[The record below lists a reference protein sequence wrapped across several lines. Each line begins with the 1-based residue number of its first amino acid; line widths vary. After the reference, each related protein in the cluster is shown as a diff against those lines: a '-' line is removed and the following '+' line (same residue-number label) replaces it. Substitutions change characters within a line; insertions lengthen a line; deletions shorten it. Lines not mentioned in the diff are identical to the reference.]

1 MGREVDGHL
10 VSVKPGQWVTSS
22 AGRDIGAHYLVLDVV
37 EERFA
42 LVADG
47 VKRTVAKPKKKNI
60 RHLWVHDEIHT
71 EIAARLSNGAKVT
84 DEQIRAALREL
95 VGEREEVDGPH
106 GQAGR
111 H

>member
-1 MGREVDGHL
+1 
-10 VSVKPGQWVTSS
+10 
-22 AGRDIGAHYLVLDVV
+22 
-37 EERFA
+37 
-42 LVADG
+42 
-47 VKRTVAKPKKKNI
+47 VAKPKKKNI